1 MITWKIL
8 KNQKKKNQNISFATQ
23 NRIINIRIRSQTFE
37 MPVFCLVKWTVQ
49 YKQSIF
55 EFPEVNMNQKFA
67 NF

>member
-1 MITWKIL
+1 MMTRKIL
-8 KNQKKKNQNISFATQ
+8 KNQKKKHQNISFATQ
-23 NRIINIRIRSQTFE
+23 NRIINIQIRSQTFE